1 MTDEGPPSF
10 VASEGVA
17 AEAERHA
24 TNLELF
30 LDLVFVFAVTQIAS
44 MISHHPSAGGTAR
57 GFVVAL
63 LVWWQWSQFTWAGSA
78 IDLQSMAR
86 TRVLVLS
93 LIPVTLLMTIAIPE
107 AFHDTAIWFGAAY
120 FGVQVLVLGMQ
131 GAFALVDPA
140 TRLAFI
146 RYTSFAIVAPAV
158 VLAGAFFHGHMREG
172 MWAAAACI
180 NVLAGLRAAKGEW
193 AINPVHF
200 AERHALFV
208 IIALGEVLVAAG
220 ASAADIGLNGRTM
233 LSIVVSVAVACMLW
247 WAYFAF
253 IPVVGEHRLRAAT
266 GTARGVLAR
275 DLYTFGHFPL
285 VFGLVLYAVVVKHL
299 VPHPNGHLTWDDRW
313 LLGLSVAF
321 FVGGLLL
328 IQFRAVRRLA
338 PERLIAIPA
347 AAGLCALGTYIP
359 ALLVVALVAV
369 IYSVMTAITWH
380 RYRANPLVPTTR

>member
-1 MTDEGPPSF
+1 MSDAAPTIDG
-10 VASEGVA
+10 

-44 MISHHPSAGGTAR
+44 MISLHPSAGGTAR
-57 GFVVAL
+57 AFVVAL

-86 TRVLVLS
+86 TRVLVLA

-107 AFHDTAIWFGAAY
+107 AYHDTAIWFAGAY
-120 FGVQVLVLGMQ
+120 FGVQMLVLGMQ
-131 GAFALVDPA
+131 GAFALVDAVTRPA
-140 TRLAFI
+140 FV
-146 RYTSFAIVAPAV
+146 RYMSFAIIAPAL
-158 VLAGAFFHGHMREG
+158 VLLGAFFHGHVREG
-172 MWAAAACI
+172 LWAAAACT
-180 NVLAGLRAAKGEW
+180 NLFAGLRAAKGEW
-193 AINPVHF
+193 VINPVHF

-220 ASAADIGLNGRTM
+220 ASAADIGLDRRTV
-233 LSIVVSVAVACMLW
+233 LAIIVAVAVACMLW

-253 IPVVGEHRLRAAT
+253 IPEVGEYRLREAT
-266 GTARGVLAR
+266 GPERGVLAR

-299 VPHPNGHLTWDDRW
+299 VQHPNGHLSWDNRW
-313 LLGLSVAF
+313 LLGLSVTF

-328 IQFRAVRRLA
+328 IQYRVVRRLA
-338 PERLIAIPA
+338 PERLIAIPV
-347 AAGLCALGTYIP
+347 AAGLCALGNVLP
-359 ALLVVALVAV
+359 ALVVVAAVAV
-369 IYSVMTAITWH
+369 TYSVMTAITWH
-380 RYRANPLVPTTR
+380 RYRANRLVPAR

>member
-1 MTDEGPPSF
+1 MTEAAPQIVG
-10 VASEGVA
+10 

-44 MISHHPSAGGTAR
+44 MISRHPSAGGTAR
-57 GFVVAL
+57 AFIVAL

-78 IDLQSMAR
+78 IDLQQRAR

-107 AFHDTAIWFGAAY
+107 AYHSTGVWFAGAY
-120 FGVQVLVLGMQ
+120 FGVQVLVLGMH
-131 GAFALVDPA
+131 GAFVLLDPVQ
-140 TRLAFI
+140 RPAFV
-146 RYTSFAIVAPAV
+146 RYTSLAIIAPVV
-158 VLAGAFFHGHMREG
+158 VLAGAFFHGHVREG
-172 MWAAAACI
+172 LWALAAAI
-180 NVLAGLRAAKGEW
+180 NLLAGLRAGKGEW

-220 ASAADIGLNGRTM
+220 AAAADIGLDARTV
-233 LSIVVSVAVACMLW
+233 LALVVCVAVACMLW

-253 IPVVGEHRLRAAT
+253 IPEVGEHRLRQAV
-266 GTARGVLAR
+266 GQARGVLAR
-275 DLYTFGHFPL
+275 DFYTFGHFPL

-299 VPHPNGHLTWDDRW
+299 VAHPDGHLLHDDRW

-321 FVGGLLL
+321 FVGGLLA
-328 IQFRAVRRLA
+328 IQWRAVRRLA
-338 PERLIAIPA
+338 PERLVAIPV
-347 AAGLCALGTYIP
+347 AAGLCALGGVLP
-359 ALLVVALVAV
+359 ALVVVAAVAV
-369 IYSVMTAITWH
+369 TYSVMTAITWH
-380 RYRANPLVPTTR
+380 RYRRTR

>member
-1 MTDEGPPSF
+1 MTHDIAPGII
-10 VASEGVA
+10 G

-44 MISHHPSAGGTAR
+44 MISHYPSAGGTAR
-57 GFVVAL
+57 AFVVAL

-78 IDLQSMAR
+78 IDLQRQAR

-131 GAFALVDPA
+131 GSFALVDPV
-140 TRLAFI
+140 TRPAFI

-158 VLAGAFFHGHMREG
+158 VLAGAFFHGHVRGG
-172 MWAAAACI
+172 MWSVAACI
-180 NVLAGLRAAKGEW
+180 NLLAGLRAAKGEW

-233 LSIVVSVAVACMLW
+233 LAIVVSVAVACMLW

-253 IPVVGEHRLRAAT
+253 IPEVGEHRLREAT
-266 GTARGVLAR
+266 GAARGVLAR
-275 DLYTFGHFPL
+275 DVYTFGHFPL

-299 VPHPNGHLTWDDRW
+299 VQHPNGHLTWDDRW

-321 FVGGLLL
+321 FVGGLLM

-338 PERLIAIPA
+338 PERLVAIPV
-347 AAGLCALGTYIP
+347 AAGLCALGVYIP
-359 ALLVVALVAV
+359 ALVVVALVAGV
-369 IYSVMTAITWH
+369 YSVMTAITWH
-380 RYRANPLVPTTR
+380 RYRSNR